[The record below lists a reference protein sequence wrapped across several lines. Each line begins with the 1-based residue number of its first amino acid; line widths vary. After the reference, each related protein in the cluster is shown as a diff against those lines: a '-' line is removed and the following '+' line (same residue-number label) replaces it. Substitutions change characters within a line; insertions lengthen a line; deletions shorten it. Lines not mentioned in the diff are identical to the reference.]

1 MEMVVHL
8 HSDVFDIVSN
18 GNKDIEVRLYDE
30 KRSKLCIG
38 DTLIFL
44 RRPDEIDSIKA
55 RVVDLVRFNNFS
67 EVVDSYDMK
76 RIYLDGYSKE
86 MYLNEMR
93 RFYTEEDELKYGALA
108 IIFEVINNDEA

>member
-8 HSDVFDIVSN
+8 HSDVFDIVNN

-30 KRSKLCIG
+30 KRSKLRIG

-44 RRPDEIDSIKA
+44 RRPDEIDTIKA
-55 RVVDLVRFNNFS
+55 KVVDLVKYNNFS
-67 EVVDSYDMK
+67 EVVDNYDMK
-76 RIYLDGYSKE
+76 RIYLEGYTKE

-93 RFYTEEDELKYGALA
+93 RFYSLEDEVKYGALA
-108 IIFEVINNDEA
+108 IIFEVVDDET

>member
-93 RFYTEEDELKYGALA
+93 RFYKEEEELKYGALA
-108 IIFEVINNDEA
+108 IIFEVINNER